1 MSLINGHPGFT
12 DFFMSPITGRII
24 LPMFPDINEDYIW
37 IGGRGDR
44 PIESPVIID
53 LRLEIID
60 LRRRLSETRFI
71 LQAAS
76 PNFDS
81 SQALNELVNGILK
94 HEFGVV
100 SIATPGTD
108 YLAPILPYQN
118 IWIGDIANTP
128 QPNPRIFVNNLP
140 HMGSSDPTLLFGA
153 YNLYSGSPNPLTLGE
168 PQIIKT
174 LHITNMADLPV
185 GHLWLGQVSLDPLN
199 LGLNRPVPI
208 IVLPL
213 ANMADLP
220 EGKIWRGD
228 GSDRPVPSDDLTDIE
243 NEIEEINEQISEINI
258 EIGDINLNIDSIFD
272 HLAEIDVHLGDI
284 DIHLGDIDTHLGD
297 IETHLGDIDI
307 HLGDIDTHLG
317 DIDVHLGDID
327 IHLGSLDGSIVDLQ
341 AQIDTNVASGLDH
354 LADLQLQID
363 TNVAS
368 GLDHLAD
375 LQAQIDT
382 NVASGLDHLANLQF
396 QIDSAISS
404 GMDHLATIN
413 AALDAIN
420 LALSE
425 ITSDITT
432 INTTI
437 IDIQNDITT
446 INSTIVDIQSDITD
460 IQTDITTINSTIVT
474 IQAAI
479 VDLEDTVG
487 DGSVTLTGGV
497 TGTGFVGTP
506 FATTVATPLN
516 NIPLPTANVS
526 LNNFRIINLNT
537 PVSSQDAA
545 TKGFVDSSITTLTA
559 YVDLLAARPL
569 NDLPVPTNTLDF
581 NHQSVI
587 NILGMEVEDSIRFT
601 GVTTSLVNAIA
612 FPNSAQV
619 RRVVLWNDNA
629 TQNDFQFSGLGTAS
643 DASILYHANVG
654 ASHTFYAGLTST
666 TKTLIANFSATLAA
680 FSQPVSINI
689 GSSSS
694 IALTFNAAVNRCK
707 IALYPVGANSFQV
720 YGFGVL
726 GSTLVYSVDSTASSH
741 VFFAATSSTTA
752 NEVFRIHGTGYASVA
767 AGAGTFYSR
776 VPSAHVQMTG
786 NATTTTCT
794 ANVWIKAAGTT
805 TATSGAVQ
813 FTTATTNRL
822 TFTGS
827 QLGTACVG
835 MASATATV
843 AVTNLAAT
851 RVGLA
856 IYKNGTLIQNA
867 PGYDTTNASGSTNS
881 PTLLVV
887 TDVQVSLSPTDY
899 IEAWVLAGNNTVM
912 TVTNLNLSFKA
923 I

>member
-1 MSLINGHPGFT
+1 
-12 DFFMSPITGRII
+12 
-24 LPMFPDINEDYIW
+24 MFPDIPEDYIL

-44 PIESPVIID
+44 PIESPIIID

-140 HMGSSDPTLLFGA
+140 HMGSADPTLLFGA

-220 EGKIWRGD
+220 EGMIWRGD
-228 GSDRPVPSDDLTDIE
+228 TNDRPVPSDDLT
-243 NEIEEINEQISEINI
+243 NLEIEV
-258 EIGDINLNIDSIFD
+258 GDINIDIESIFD

-297 IETHLGDIDI
+297 IDTHLEEIDI
-307 HLGDIDTHLG
+307 HLGDIDTEITEINVNIDNIFDSIASIQADITSIFEAITNINVQLG
-317 DIDVHLGDID
+317 DIVLRLDGID
-327 IHLGSLDGSIVDLQ
+327 ISLADIVVRLDGIDLT
-341 AQIDTNVASGLDH
+341 IETNLDSGLAH

-363 TNVAS
+363 A
-368 GLDHLAD
+368 G
-375 LQAQIDT
+375 
-382 NVASGLDHLANLQF
+382 
-396 QIDSAISS
+396 ISS

-413 AALDAIN
+413 ASIDAIN
-420 LALSE
+420 LALTELSG
-425 ITSDITT
+425 DITT

-437 IDIQNDITT
+437 I
-446 INSTIVDIQSDITD
+446 D
-460 IQTDITTINSTIVT
+460 IQTDITTINSTIVDIQTDITT
-474 IQAAI
+474 IQTDITTINTSITDILAAI
-479 VDLEDTVG
+479 VIIEDSIG
-487 DGSVTLTGGV
+487 DGSVTLTGAV
-497 TGTGFVGTP
+497 TGTGQVGE
-506 FATTVATPLN
+506 
-516 NIPLPTANVS
+516 
-526 LNNFRIINLNT
+526 
-537 PVSSQDAA
+537 
-545 TKGFVDSSITTLTA
+545 SIATTLTVPLNLVPA
-559 YVDLLAARPL
+559 PTGNVNFSGFKATNLQDPLLSQDGTTKTYVDSADFFILSR
-569 NDLPVPTNTLDF
+569 TLDQIPVATGTVNLNF
-581 NHQSVI
+581 QALNNVLSLNLESTAGI
-587 NILGMEVEDSIRFT
+587 NFSGAVPAGLTNYIS
-601 GVTTSLVNAIA
+601 
-612 FPNSAQV
+612 FPNTAQV
-619 RRVVLWNDNA
+619 KRLILWNDPLAPN
-629 TQNDFQFSGLGTAS
+629 NFEFSGLGTDS
-643 DASILYHANVG
+643 SASILYHANIG
-654 ASHTFYAGLTST
+654 ASHLFYAGLTSS
-666 TKTLIANFSATLAA
+666 TKKLIAEFNPSIGLQF
-680 FSQPVSINI
+680 PNVVSE
-689 GSSSS
+689 
-694 IALTFNAAVNRCK
+694 CK
-707 IALYPVGANSFQV
+707 ICLWQTAANSFQV
-720 YGFGVL
+720 FGFGL
-726 GSTLVYSVDSTASSH
+726 KAGILKYSVGASTNRHAFYCG
-741 VFFAATSSTTA
+741 VTSTTDA
-752 NEVFRIHGTGYASVA
+752 ELFRIDGSGYSAVSNGTGTI
-767 AGAGTFYSR
+767 GTGTFYSR

-786 NATTTTCT
+786 NATTTSCT
-794 ANVWIKAAGTT
+794 ANVWVKAAGTT
-805 TATSGAVQ
+805 AATAGAVQ

-827 QLGTACVG
+827 QLGAACQG
-835 MASATATV
+835 MASASATV

-867 PGYDTTNASGSTNS
+867 PSYATTNASGSTNS

-887 TDVQVSLSPTDY
+887 PEVQVSLSPTDY
-899 IEAWVLAGNNTVM
+899 VEAWVLAGNNTVM

>member
-1 MSLINGHPGFT
+1 MKVSLINGHPGFT

-24 LPMFPDINEDYIW
+24 LPMFPDLYEDYIW

-44 PIESPVIID
+44 PIESPIIID

-81 SQALNELVNGILK
+81 SQALNELVPGILR
-94 HEFGVV
+94 HTDGIV
-100 SIATPGTD
+100 SIATPWVD
-108 YLAPILPYQN
+108 YVPVDLPYQN
-118 IWIGDIANTP
+118 IWIGDEDDVP

-140 HMGSSDPTLLFGA
+140 HMGSADPTLLFGA

-174 LHITNMADLPV
+174 LHITNMADLPA

-228 GSDRPVPSDDLTDIE
+228 GSDRPVPSDDLTDVE
-243 NEIEEINEQISEINI
+243 DEIEEINI
-258 EIGDINLNIDSIFD
+258 EIGDINLDIDSIFD
-272 HLAEIDVHLGDI
+272 HLAEIDIHLGDI

-297 IETHLGDIDI
+297 IETHLGDID
-307 HLGDIDTHLG
+307 THLG

-327 IHLGSLDGSIVDLQ
+327 IHLGNLDASIIDLQ
-341 AQIDTNVASGLDH
+341 AQIDANVASGLDHLADLQLQIDTNVASGLDH

-375 LQAQIDT
+375 LQLQID
-382 NVASGLDHLANLQF
+382 AG
-396 QIDSAISS
+396 ISS

-420 LALSE
+420 VS
-425 ITSDITT
+425 ITDIYSSITT

-446 INSTIVDIQSDITD
+446 INSTIVTIQTDITD
-460 IQTDITTINSTIVT
+460 IQTDITTINSSITDIL
-474 IQAAI
+474 AAI
-479 VDLEDTVG
+479 VVIEDSIG
-487 DGSVTLTGGV
+487 DGSVTLTGDV
-497 TGTGFVGTP
+497 TGTGQVGDSIPTTLTVPLNLVPVPTAPLNMASFRIGDLGTP
-506 FATTVATPLN
+506 LF
-516 NIPLPTANVS
+516 
-526 LNNFRIINLNT
+526 
-537 PVSSQDAA
+537 SQDAT
-545 TKGFVDSSITTLTA
+545 TKD
-559 YVDLLAARPL
+559 YVDTTDFFLLNR
-569 NDLPVPTNTLDF
+569 TLDEIPVATGTVNLNF
-581 NHQSVI
+581 QALANVFSLNLESTAGI
-587 NILGMEVEDSIRFT
+587 NFSGAVPAGLTNYIS
-601 GVTTSLVNAIA
+601 
-612 FPNSAQV
+612 FPNTAQV
-619 RRVVLWNDNA
+619 RRLILWNDPLAPN
-629 TQNDFQFSGLGTAS
+629 NFEFSGLGTDSSAN
-643 DASILYHANVG
+643 ILYHANIG
-654 ASHTFYAGLTST
+654 ASHQFYIATSSSA
-666 TKTLIANFSATLAA
+666 KSLIAQFN
-680 FSQPVSINI
+680 
-689 GSSSS
+689 SS
-694 IALTFNAAVNRCK
+694 IGLQFPNVVSECK
-707 IALYPVGANSFQV
+707 ICLFQSAANSFQV
-720 YGFGVL
+720 FGFGL
-726 GSTLVYSVDSTASSH
+726 KAGILKYSVAASSH
-741 VFFAATSSTTA
+741 RHAFYCGVTSTTDA
-752 NEVFRIHGTGYASVA
+752 ELFRIDGSGYSAVSNGTGAI
-767 AGAGTFYSR
+767 GTGTFYSR

-786 NATTTTCT
+786 NATTTSCT
-794 ANVWIKAAGTT
+794 TNVWVKAAGTT
-805 TATSGAVQ
+805 TATAGAVQ

-835 MASATATV
+835 MASASASV

-867 PGYDTTNASGSTNS
+867 PAYATTNASASTNS

-887 TDVQVSLSPTDY
+887 PGVMVSLSPTDY

-912 TVTNLNLSFKA
+912 TVTNLNLSFTA
-923 I
+923 T